1 MLKKV
6 IVSLFILCSFS
17 FSNEITIEN
26 SYIRAIAPG
35 LTNSAAFMSINNN
48 SKENI
53 FLVKVK
59 SNIAK
64 NVEMHTASM
73 KNGMMSMYQ
82 VPKIEI
88 KAHSKTMLKPGSFH
102 IMLINLNKKLIINDK
117 YKFTFIFSNKKELSI
132 LIPVKKIM
140 HNMKKMNKHTSHN
153 MKNSSSSCVMKKDMK
168 NHSKM
173 HNKKMNQDM
182 KHNSSMTKDNK

>member
-6 IVSLFILCSFS
+6 IVSLFIICSFS
-17 FSNEITIEN
+17 YSNEITIEN

-53 FLVKVK
+53 FLIKVK

-88 KAHSKTMLKPGSFH
+88 KPNSKTMLKPGSFH
-102 IMLINLNKKLIINDK
+102 IMLINLNKKLNINDK
-117 YKFTFIFSNKKELSI
+117 YKFTFVFSNKKELSI

-140 HNMKKMNKHTSHN
+140 HNMKKMHKNTSHH
-153 MKNSSSSCVMKKDMK
+153 MKNSSSSCDMKK
-168 NHSKM
+168 HSTM
-173 HNKKMNQDM
+173 HNKDMN
-182 KHNSSMTKDNK
+182 HNSSMTKENK